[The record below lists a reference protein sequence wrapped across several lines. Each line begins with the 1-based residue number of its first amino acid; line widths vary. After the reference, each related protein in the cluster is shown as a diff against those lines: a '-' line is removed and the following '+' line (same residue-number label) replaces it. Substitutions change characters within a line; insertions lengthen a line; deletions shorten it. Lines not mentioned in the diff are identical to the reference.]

1 MMLHFLVLGSFEL
14 AYLMGWTRSSL
25 ARSVLT
31 SAYPEWQQEPP
42 TREVEIIL
50 EEDPTPETFFDAD
63 PSMEDEK
70 PEQADYYAVV
80 DALAGDPDPADEQD
94 QPTLEGD
101 QEKVPKAASTL
112 QPAPAEDVSQA
123 PAPVEPSQETTQSP
137 FDSQTDQEVVSSP
150 ENSES
155 SEQKPA
161 DAMVEEEV
169 PLPLEP
175 ESVLP
180 ADHLVRPKVVI
191 PQTPKPNKVRPRP
204 KSLAEARKRNGMLE
218 GDAMKQEGGM
228 DRFRMEASPDLM
240 STPFGAYDA
249 AIIQAIQQRWFALLD
264 GTPSARSASGKVL
277 LNFDLMADGS
287 IANMS
292 VVEDTVGV
300 IQSLLCQRAVLD
312 PQPYGKWPSDMR
324 RMIGEDRRKIR
335 FTFYYN

>member
-31 SAYPEWQQEPP
+31 SSYPEWQQEPP
-42 TREVEIIL
+42 NREVEIIL

-80 DALAGDPDPADEQD
+80 DALAGDPDPTDEQD
-94 QPTLEGD
+94 QPALEGD

-123 PAPVEPSQETTQSP
+123 PIPDEPSQETTQSP
-137 FDSQTDQEVVSSP
+137 FDSQTQQKVVSLP

-155 SEQKPA
+155 TDQKPA
-161 DAMVEEEV
+161 DAMVEEV
-169 PLPLEP
+169 QLPLEP

-191 PQTPKPNKVRPRP
+191 PETPKPKKVRPRP
-204 KSLAEARKRNGMLE
+204 KSLAEARKRNGMLA

-249 AIIQAIQQRWFALLD
+249 TIIQAIQQRWFALLD

-324 RMIGEDRRKIR
+324 RMIGDDQRKIR